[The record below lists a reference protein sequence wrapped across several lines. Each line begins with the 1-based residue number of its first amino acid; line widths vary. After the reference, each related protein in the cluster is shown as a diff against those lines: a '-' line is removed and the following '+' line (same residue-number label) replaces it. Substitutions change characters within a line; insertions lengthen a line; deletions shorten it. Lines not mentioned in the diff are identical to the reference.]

1 MLCIRTS
8 AALRPALRA
17 AAARPAAPC
26 PRGALLLQSRSLPL
40 LTRALAYSSS
50 PSPSPSSFSSAS
62 SVSNDPDHDDP
73 LFPADTT
80 PNPVTWDQYFA
91 LRKSRR
97 NWERSGGIVAGAAGL
112 AGGGYYF
119 GTVAEFDPTIQIMS
133 LDPTMA
139 YALAVIVVAG
149 AASAAGTL
157 LFGQLWRLKTQRSVA
172 EGLDVRDRVFQHL
185 IKTNRPQEIPI
196 ANPIPRQM
204 NSGLPDYYGEKID
217 SVDAYRD
224 WRRKQRL
231 FVASK
236 RQNKIF

>member
-1 MLCIRTS
+1 MVWQST
-8 AALRPALRA
+8 ALRPAIS
-17 AAARPAAPC
+17 AAARPA
-26 PRGALLLQSRSLPL
+26 LSRRANTLPL
-40 LTRALAYSSS
+40 LARTTSSFFSPASCHRHSSS
-50 PSPSPSSFSSAS
+50 CSSAPTLS
-62 SVSNDPDHDDP
+62 RSNDPDHDDP

-97 NWERSGGIVAGAAGL
+97 NWERSGGILGGASGL

-119 GTVAEFDPTIQIMS
+119 GTVAEFDPTMQIMS

-139 YALAVIVVAG
+139 YALAVVAVAG

-157 LFGQLWRLKTQRSVA
+157 IFGQLWRLKTDRSVA
-172 EGLDVRDRVFQHL
+172 EGLDGRDRVFQHL
-185 IKTNRPQEIPI
+185 IKTNRPKEIPI

-236 RQNKIF
+236 SQNESF

>member
-1 MLCIRTS
+1 MLYLQTS
-8 AALRPALRA
+8 AALRQVLRA
-17 AAARPAAPC
+17 PTASC
-26 PRGALLLQSRSLPL
+26 LRGAPRLRSRSLPL
-40 LTRALAYSSS
+40 LARALASSS
-50 PSPSPSSFSSAS
+50 SSSSSSLPSAS
-62 SVSNDPDHDDP
+62 SLANDPDHDDP
-73 LFPADTT
+73 LFPEDTT
-80 PNPVTWDQYFA
+80 PVPVTWDQYFA

-97 NWERSGGIVAGAAGL
+97 NWERSGGIIAGASGL

-139 YALAVIVVAG
+139 YALAVIAVAG

-157 LFGQLWRLKTQRSVA
+157 LFGQLWRLKTNRSVA

-185 IKTNRPQEIPI
+185 IKTNRPKEIPI

-236 RQNKIF
+236 SQNESC